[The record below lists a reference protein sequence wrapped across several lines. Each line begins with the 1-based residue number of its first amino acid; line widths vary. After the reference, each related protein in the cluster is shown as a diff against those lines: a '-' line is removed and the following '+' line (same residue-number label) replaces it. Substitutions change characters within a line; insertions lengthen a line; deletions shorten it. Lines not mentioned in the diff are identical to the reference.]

1 LDDCSARIIT
11 TVVSNAV
18 PGQVAIDAGSKTLTE
33 ARCIA
38 APESGYGYVVEYPA
52 AKITTLNEEH
62 GLIDIQACD
71 QRPTIGERITIIPNH
86 ICPCVNLQDYA
97 WWIEPSVNPRVINVD
112 TRGKLF

>member
-1 LDDCSARIIT
+1 
-11 TVVSNAV
+11 VSNAV

-33 ARCIA
+33 AHCIA

-62 GLIDIQACD
+62 GLIDIRACS
-71 QRPTIGERITIIPNH
+71 QLPTIGERITIIPNH

-97 WWIEPSVNPRVINVD
+97 WWIEPGENPRVINVD
-112 TRGKLF
+112 ARGKLF